1 MFSPY
6 PTDEELAED
15 RADAETGMIDVC
27 VIDRAGTGAPVFD
40 EATGQYVDPPRVVV
54 YDPGVAPHFGKC
66 KFQTATVANAAAASV
81 TAGERSANIEGAEIQ
96 LPVLNTGNIAVND
109 VVTLVSSP
117 TDPSRADRTYTV
129 STRFDKTYAT
139 SRRLRLLEVTA

>member
-15 RADAETGMIDVC
+15 RADAETGMVDVC
-27 VIDRAGTGAPVFD
+27 IITREGEGGPVFD
-40 EATGQYVDPPRVVV
+40 ADTGQYVYPARITIYGPF
-54 YDPGVAPHFGKC
+54 VAPHFGKC

-81 TAGERSANIEGAEIQ
+81 GAGERSANIEGAEIQ
-96 LPVLNTGNIAVND
+96 LPVLDTGHIAVND
-109 VVTLVSSP
+109 VATLVSSP
-117 TDPSRADRTYTV
+117 TDSSRAGRTYTV

-139 SRRLRLLEVTA
+139 SRRLRLLETTA